1 MKRHRKRSSL
11 CRGSCGT
18 VWAKGDLY
26 WKHGFCPA
34 CRERMARERR
44 AQTGARAIS
53 RARELEPEV
62 RDGQVFKVV
71 RLPPK
76 YR

>member
-1 MKRHRKRSSL
+1 
-11 CRGSCGT
+11 
-18 VWAKGDLY
+18 
-26 WKHGFCPA
+26 
-34 CRERMARERR
+34 MARERR